1 MKKVIFKGCATALVT
16 PFTNDGINFEEL
28 RKLIEFQILEGIDG
42 LVICGTTGES
52 STMSLA
58 EKKSVIDFSVKVA
71 NCRVPIIAGTGGNNT
86 ADAVA
91 MSKYAESVGADAL
104 LLVTPYYNKTT
115 QKGLIAH
122 FSKIAERVNI
132 PIILYNVP
140 SRTGLNIEPEICLES
155 SKIPNIVAIK
165 EASGNI
171 SQVAKIANLCN
182 DELTIYSGND
192 DQILPILSL
201 GGLGVISV
209 LSNVYPKFVHE
220 LVMDYLTGN
229 WQKATASQIY
239 SLPLI
244 NALFSEVNP
253 IPIKYALNKIGFNCG
268 IPRLPLIELS
278 DKNKERIDTLLKE
291 TSKITILYYAFL
303 LIFLWFLYI
312 NSNF

>member
-28 RKLIEFQILEGIDG
+28 RKLIEFQILEGIDA

-71 NCRVPIIAGTGGNNT
+71 NGRVPIIAGTGGNNT

-91 MSKYAESVGADAL
+91 MSKYAESVGADGL

-122 FSKIAERVNI
+122 FSKIAESVNI

-140 SRTGLNIEPEICLES
+140 SRTGLNIEPEICLEL

-220 LVMDYLTGN
+220 MVMDYLTGN

-291 TSKITILYYAFL
+291 TSKITI
-303 LIFLWFLYI
+303 
-312 NSNF
+312 